1 MMACVRAS
9 AATNATGPAAGRLLL
24 ALLLVTC
31 CLSPP
36 VVEAR
41 TTSTADGDF
50 DGLDAEAH
58 VQTLLQAPAV
68 RSLQDAQ
75 CSDMDWQT
83 FTDEYGDKRD
93 CAWLADQLRN
103 NSEYARTEYCTPPPG
118 YRLPLSAVICP
129 VTCGIPCPSLA
140 DKCRD
145 TSAIIGRVALRKR
158 KKCSWIAKG
167 EKRLARYCS
176 RGEVGIR
183 TRADAACPRTCRK
196 CGQGMWTTAT
206 PTTSPTKSPSVRPTK
221 SPSARPTKSPSRTP
235 TSRPTKAPTPVPPT
249 RAPTPKPPP
258 ADPCA
263 ESGDPRSKSCQ
274 LSATLRCAA
283 PDGTPCNELRSTMR
297 CAERPKR
304 LRFKFS
310 GGQCWQGNN
319 YQDRDLKCL
328 SAFDGM
334 IGLKSARITVLGTAT
349 DGSVHPHLYTVRQVG
364 IGDEFDVYG
373 AKILPDT
380 PNGELRDQITIVIQ
394 DKGNKIRQSMAI
406 KMDCT
411 RYELAYGN
419 RFGALDLLSYQTDLQ
434 GLVPTGVKIQYKYQV
449 ANSGTQ
455 VAQIQALDTTR
466 HGRSENLVFD
476 LGVQNPRGST
486 LLSPSDVGVCEDVT
500 VVKMESINLAR
511 RQSYSTS
518 MAVKA
523 QNSAS
528 LPCGGSTSYSFTA
541 GGFN

>member
-1 MMACVRAS
+1 
-9 AATNATGPAAGRLLL
+9 
-24 ALLLVTC
+24 
-31 CLSPP
+31 
-36 VVEAR
+36 
-41 TTSTADGDF
+41 
-50 DGLDAEAH
+50 
-58 VQTLLQAPAV
+58 
-68 RSLQDAQ
+68 
-75 CSDMDWQT
+75 
-83 FTDEYGDKRD
+83 
-93 CAWLADQLRN
+93 
-103 NSEYARTEYCTPPPG
+103 
-118 YRLPLSAVICP
+118 
-129 VTCGIPCPSLA
+129 
-140 DKCRD
+140 
-145 TSAIIGRVALRKR
+145 
-158 KKCSWIAKG
+158 
-167 EKRLARYCS
+167 
-176 RGEVGIR
+176 
-183 TRADAACPRTCRK
+183 
-196 CGQGMWTTAT
+196 
-206 PTTSPTKSPSVRPTK
+206 
-221 SPSARPTKSPSRTP
+221 
-235 TSRPTKAPTPVPPT
+235 
-249 RAPTPKPPP
+249 
-258 ADPCA
+258 
-263 ESGDPRSKSCQ
+263 
-274 LSATLRCAA
+274 
-283 PDGTPCNELRSTMR
+283 MR

-364 IGDEFDVYG
+364 IGDEFDVFG

-541 GGFN
+541 GGFH